1 MFRTY
6 IEVMLTQLADGSGIG
21 CEESLDMTP
30 RLLTKKT
37 NRRNVWQKENQ
48 TTTEPKK
55 EGIC

>member
-37 NRRNVWQKENQ
+37 NEEKCVA
-48 TTTEPKK
+48 
-55 EGIC
+55 EGKPDNYGA